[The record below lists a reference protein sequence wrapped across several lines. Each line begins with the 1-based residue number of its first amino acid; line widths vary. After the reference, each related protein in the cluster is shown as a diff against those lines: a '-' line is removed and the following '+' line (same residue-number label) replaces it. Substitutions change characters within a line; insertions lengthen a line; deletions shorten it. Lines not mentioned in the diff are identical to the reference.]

1 MATDANL
8 IKGAQSVAA
17 AKSLTVKPGTIGAGI
32 SKGISEAKK
41 GIQSLADAQIAEK
54 KENDKKLLEYADQ
67 RTTIDMSAVTDPEYR
82 DEISR
87 YLTAGKQKYSEGAN
101 QAVANSEDPFGD
113 EYGAGKKIMQDV
125 NDHTAVTVKQ
135 IAKFDQLRNQFQA
148 QITENGGLPFGL
160 SQKDREIATA
170 IFTGTANMTI
180 DNDTGKITFKVTGY
194 DDDIELD
201 TYKFPT
207 DEKPEA
213 EKFELNLTAKYLEDN
228 KPIKEGELEV
238 AEAGFLEQLGTVS
251 ALTGVLADKMGPTPT
266 AEQQRTPS
274 QKEYERIQEELDKGK
289 DTDGEYTSEALEKAR
304 KATAAQM
311 AKDLQTKVNKNFED
325 KLLYTESF
333 TALENGTISE
343 FQVTGTGG
351 VRYTIIRTPG
361 EGGGSDTFMI
371 KDLNSGKKTQYGGPY
386 ESLEEL
392 KQAIP
397 DIVNKIK

>member
-160 SQKDREIATA
+160 SEKDREIATA
-170 IFTGTANMTI
+170 IFTGTANMKI
-180 DNDTGKITFKVTGY
+180 DDKTGKISFVVNGDT
-194 DDDIELD
+194 IELD

-274 QKEYERIQEELDKGK
+274 QKEYERIQTELDNSKQN
-289 DTDGEYTSEALEKAR
+289 GEYTPEALEKAR

>member
-160 SQKDREIATA
+160 SEKDRDIATA
-170 IFTGTANMTI
+170 IFTGTANMEI
-180 DNDTGKITFKVTGY
+180 DDKTGKISFVVNGDT
-194 DDDIELD
+194 IELD

-251 ALTGVLADKMGPTPT
+251 ALTGVLADKMGPAPT

-274 QKEYERIQEELDKGK
+274 QKEYQRIQEELDKGK

>member
-87 YLTAGKQKYSEGAN
+87 YLTAGKQKYTEGAN

-160 SQKDREIATA
+160 SEKDRDIATA
-170 IFTGTANMTI
+170 IFTGTANMEI
-180 DNDTGKITFKVTGY
+180 DDKTGKISFVVNGDT
-194 DDDIELD
+194 IELD

-251 ALTGVLADKMGPTPT
+251 ALTGVLADKMGPAPT

>member
-160 SQKDREIATA
+160 SEKDRDIATA
-170 IFTGTANMTI
+170 IFTGTANMKI
-180 DNDTGKITFKVTGY
+180 DDKTGKISFVVNGDT
-194 DDDIELD
+194 IELD

-251 ALTGVLADKMGPTPT
+251 ALTGVLADKMGPAPT

-274 QKEYERIQEELDKGK
+274 QKEYQRIQEELDKGK

>member
-160 SQKDREIATA
+160 SEKDRKIATA
-170 IFTGTANMTI
+170 IFTGTANMEI
-180 DNDTGKITFKVTGY
+180 DDKTGKISFVVNGDT
-194 DDDIELD
+194 IELD

-274 QKEYERIQEELDKGK
+274 QKEYQRIQEELDKGK

>member
-41 GIQSLADAQIAEK
+41 GIQSLVDAKIEEK

-160 SQKDREIATA
+160 SEKDRDIATA
-170 IFTGTANMTI
+170 IFTGTANMKI
-180 DNDTGKITFKVTGY
+180 DDKTGKISFVVKGDT
-194 DDDIELD
+194 IELD
-201 TYKFPT
+201 TYKFPA

-266 AEQQRTPS
+266 GAQERTPS
-274 QKEYERIQEELDKGK
+274 QKEYQRIQEELDKGK

>member
-17 AKSLTVKPGTIGAGI
+17 AKSLRVKPGTAFAGA
-32 SKGISEAKK
+32 AKAFTENLERRK
-41 GIQSLADAQIAEK
+41 SIADAKIEEK

-87 YLTAGKQKYSEGAN
+87 YLTDGKQKYSDGAN

-113 EYGAGKKIMQDV
+113 GYGAGKKIMQDV

-160 SQKDREIATA
+160 SEKDRNIATA
-170 IFTGTANMTI
+170 IFTGTADMEI
-180 DNDTGKITFKVTGY
+180 DNNTGKISFVVNGKS
-194 DDDIELD
+194 IELD

-238 AEAGFLEQLGTVS
+238 AKAGFFEQLGTVS
-251 ALTGVLADKMGPTPT
+251 ALTGVLVDKMGPMGD
-266 AEQQRTPS
+266 RTPS
-274 QKEYERIQEELDKGK
+274 EEAYERIHAELEKK
-289 DTDGEYTSEALEKAR
+289 ESKNADGEYTPEALEKAR

-311 AKDLQTKVNKNFED
+311 AKDLQTKVNKNYED

-333 TALENGTISE
+333 RALENSTISE

-361 EGGGSDTFMI
+361 EGGNKDTFMI
-371 KDLNSGKKTQYGGPY
+371 KDLNSGKSTQYGGPY
-386 ESLEEL
+386 ESLEQL
-392 KQAIP
+392 KEAIP